1 MRRNGFT
8 LIEMIVTI
16 VVVAIIFLGI
26 AGFVEFG
33 AKGYTQTIDRQRVQN
48 QTRFAIEKLG
58 REISHAV
65 PNSFELTS
73 SNQCLSFYPIE
84 YAGFYA
90 RREDTG
96 SIEFVVGNELEY
108 PHTFEDGT
116 RLVINPSRMAD
127 LENNGQSVSIA
138 GVTSSS
144 QSGDFFSV
152 TMNPLSD
159 STANRHFIY
168 RTNKIEYC
176 ITSGDELRRNNIV
189 VATGIDSTQSEF
201 RFQDTSLQRGGLV
214 HLDFL
219 FFSGDEQSYYKHD
232 VQVSNVP

>member
-33 AKGYTQTIDRQRVQN
+33 TKGYTQTVDRQRLQN
-48 QTRFAIEKLG
+48 QARFAIEKLQ

-65 PNSFELTS
+65 PNSFDLVS
-73 SNQCLSFYPIE
+73 NNQCLSFYPIE

-96 SIEFVVGNELEY
+96 RIEFVVGNELEY
-108 PHTFEDGT
+108 PHTFPTGT

-127 LENNGQSVSIA
+127 LQNNGQSVSIA
-138 GVTSSS
+138 EIKSSES
-144 QSGDFFSV
+144 DEFFSV
-152 TMNPLSD
+152 TMNPPSD
-159 STANRHFIY
+159 SAANRHFIY
-168 RTNKIEYC
+168 RTNKVEYC
-176 ITSGDELRRNNIV
+176 ITSDDELRRNDIV
-189 VATGIDSTQSEF
+189 VTKGIDSTQSEF
-201 RFQDTSLQRGGLV
+201 RFQDTSLQRGGLI

-219 FFSGDEQSYYKHD
+219 FFSGDERSYYKHD
-232 VQVSNVP
+232 VQVKNVP

>member
-65 PNSFELTS
+65 PNSFDLTS
-73 SNQCLSFYPIE
+73 SNQCLSFYPME
-84 YAGFYA
+84 YAGFYV
-90 RREDTG
+90 RREDSGT
-96 SIEFVVGNELEY
+96 IEFVVGNELTY
-108 PHTFEDGT
+108 PHTFPDGT
-116 RLVINPSRMAD
+116 RLVINPSRMTD
-127 LENNGQSVSIA
+127 LESSGQSISIA
-138 GVTSSS
+138 GVSSVLNERY
-144 QSGDFFSV
+144 FSIA
-152 TMNPLSD
+152 MNPPSD

-176 ITSGDELRRNNIV
+176 ITSDDELRRNNVV
-189 VATGIDSTQSEF
+189 VATGIDSSQSEF
-201 RFQDTSLQRGGLV
+201 RFQDTSLQRGGLI